1 MLRGSRRKR
10 SLTTIV
16 IGGNSL
22 RKDALT
28 EFLRSADLGTVR
40 AVTCADQLYAYEF
53 EQAQK
58 LFVLVH
64 TGDDFQIAHAQIEPL
79 RGGHPDSRVVVVAD
93 RYRPHEVA
101 STFQAGANGYFVD
114 VMSREV
120 FIKSIELVIMG
131 ETVFPPAFLPLALDL
146 NEEHSDRAG
155 PRDSRKDLTVAPDA
169 RTAQQLSPRQKSILR
184 CVVEGDSNKCIAR
197 KIDIAESTVKVHV
210 KAILRKI
217 GVHNRT
223 QAAVWGINNELDENA
238 DSPPVAPN
246 LLVPHS
252 VQARAAVKRTD
263 ASLIANIVENKECN
277 LNAARA
283 EGAAQLRSRSASQGR
298 IVSFDGTSRMPSKA

>member
-40 AVTCADQLYAYEF
+40 AVTCADQLCAYEF

-79 RGGHPDSRVVVVAD
+79 RSGHPDSRVVVVAD

-101 STFQAGANGYFVD
+101 ATFQAGANGYFVD

-146 NEEHSDRAG
+146 KDEHSDRAG
-155 PRDSRKDLTVAPDA
+155 ARDSRKNLTVAPDD
-169 RTAQQLSPRQKSILR
+169 RTAQQLSPRQKTILR
-184 CVVEGDSNKCIAR
+184 CVVEGYSNKCIAR

-223 QAAVWGINNELDENA
+223 QAAVWGINNELNENENA

-252 VQARAAVKRTD
+252 VRARAAAVKRCD
-263 ASLIANIVENKECN
+263 ASLIANKVENKERN
-277 LNAARA
+277 LNDAHA
-283 EGAAQLRSRSASQGR
+283 EGVAQLRGR
-298 IVSFDGTSRMPSKA
+298 QLLKAGL

>member
-1 MLRGSRRKR
+1 MSRRSIGRKR

-28 EFLRSADLGTVR
+28 EFLRSAAFGTVSS
-40 AVTCADQLYAYEF
+40 AICSDELYPSKCG
-53 EQAQK
+53 QGQK

-64 TGDDFQIAHAQIEPL
+64 TGDDFQIAHGQIEPL
-79 RGGHPDSRVVVVAD
+79 RRDHPDSRVVVVAD
-93 RYRPHEVA
+93 RYRPDEVA
-101 STFQAGANGYFVD
+101 ATFQTGANGYFAD
-114 VMSREV
+114 VMSRDV
-120 FIKSIELVIMG
+120 FIRSIELVIMG

-146 NEEHSDRAG
+146 KGGHNDRATA
-155 PRDSRKDLTVAPDA
+155 RKDLTVTPDE
-169 RTAQQLSPRQKSILR
+169 RGAQQLSPRQKSILR

-223 QAAVWGINNELDENA
+223 QAAIWGINNELSENA
-238 DSPPVAPN
+238 NSPPVAPN
-246 LLVPHS
+246 LPIPHA
-252 VQARAAVKRTD
+252 VEAKAEVKRSN
-263 ASLIANIVENKECN
+263 ASLIANDIEHEERKWD
-277 LNAARA
+277 ASASD
-283 EGAAQLRSRSASQGR
+283 GAAQLHGRSAAQSTVLSFGR
-298 IVSFDGTSRMPSKA
+298 TSRMRSTD

>member
-1 MLRGSRRKR
+1 M
-10 SLTTIV
+10 
-16 IGGNSL
+16 
-22 RKDALT
+22 
-28 EFLRSADLGTVR
+28 
-40 AVTCADQLYAYEF
+40 YAYEF
-53 EQAQK
+53 EHGQK

-64 TGDDFQIAHAQIEPL
+64 TGDDFQIAHEQIEPL
-79 RGGHPDSRVVVVAD
+79 RRGHPDSRVVVVAD

-101 STFQAGANGYFVD
+101 ATFQAGANGYFVD

-146 NEEHSDRAG
+146 KDEHTDRAG
-155 PRDSRKDLTVAPDA
+155 ACDSRKNLTVAPDD

-223 QAAVWGINNELDENA
+223 QAAVWGINNELNENENA
-238 DSPPVAPN
+238 HSRPVAPN

-252 VQARAAVKRTD
+252 VQGTAAVKRSD
-263 ASLIANIVENKECN
+263 ASLIANMVENKERN
-277 LNAARA
+277 LNAAHA
-283 EGAAQLRSRSASQGR
+283 EGVAQLRGRSASQGR
-298 IVSFDGTSRMPSKA
+298 VVSFEGTSRMPSKA

>member
-1 MLRGSRRKR
+1 MSRRSVGRKR

-16 IGGNSL
+16 IGGNCL
-22 RKDALT
+22 RKDALA
-28 EFLRSADLGTVR
+28 EFLRSADFGTVSS
-40 AVTCADQLYAYEF
+40 VTCADQLYASRF
-53 EQAQK
+53 EQGQK

-64 TGDDFQIAHAQIEPL
+64 TGDDFQIAREQIEPL
-79 RGGHPDSRVVVVAD
+79 RRGHPDARVVVVAD
-93 RYRPHEVA
+93 RYRPDEVA
-101 STFQAGANGYFVD
+101 ATFQAGADGYFVD
-114 VMSREV
+114 LMNRDV
-120 FIKSIELVIMG
+120 FTRSIELVIMG

-146 NEEHSDRAG
+146 KGGRNDRA
-155 PRDSRKDLTVAPDA
+155 SARKDLTVTPDE
-169 RTAQQLSPRQKSILR
+169 RSAQQLSPRQKSILR

-223 QAAVWGINNELDENA
+223 QAAIWGINNELSENA

-252 VQARAAVKRTD
+252 VQARAAVKRSD
-263 ASLIANIVENKECN
+263 ASLIANMVENKERN
-277 LNAARA
+277 LNATHA
-283 EGAAQLRSRSASQGR
+283 EGAAQPRSRSASQGR
-298 IVSFDGTSRMPSKA
+298 VVSFSGTSRVPSKG